1 LGVRRLINR
10 SLGGVVRCEPCEAR
24 VFLSSP
30 VVTDVELDYDQRPH
44 RLLITWNQPV
54 SVNGSLL
61 HVYSQDTDLVEPV
74 QYEGTAGSMTMLSFP
89 DAHDGY
95 GILRNGNYEI
105 QIPPG
110 AVSNGSGDTM
120 TGTYYGGFWFL
131 NGDIDRNRVVDA
143 TDYAIVDNGFVNHLS
158 GWSSGDLDYN
168 GVIDGSD
175 YSILDNSFVNRLP
188 AVTDFYVFALPVDPV
203 LGHVMRLSWTDNVTN
218 EAYWRVERAE
228 AGGSYEV
235 LTTLPGGSTSHD
247 DSNLPDGTWYSY
259 RVKAVDGWGTA
270 IVTTPKRGAV
280 TVLPPPTGVSAAA
293 LPTGGIELTW
303 TDPTNAEAAYSIERR
318 DGVSGQ
324 VFQEV
329 GATFADQTSWIDYSV
344 SAGQAYV
351 YRISAVNANARSAPS
366 TPTSSTTA
374 PAPQAPNP
382 LAHLASE
389 LSARRTALQEI
400 ALEWTD
406 KTAGEVGFRIFRRIG
421 ESGTWDLLHQ
431 AGPNRTQFFD
441 RGLPT
446 GTIASYHLY
455 AFGPFG
461 VTPPSNIVT
470 VRSPTEVH
478 AVAATSTS
486 IDVSWTF
493 PWTDPAK
500 FYVEAIDRARYLK
513 YGRYPLLAAI
523 AGFQRVAELPGSARS
538 HRVSGLVDGETYFFL
553 VIAQNADGTS
563 GLNQTSETMTEPAPA
578 IAPLPPENLQTQR
591 FNYTGFNLTWE
602 DKSAGNAGYVIRTR
616 RDFDPFDSDGLYIP
630 EGHLTQYSLQ
640 LWGSNQ
646 RSTTYE
652 IEVRAYTFGDCAGG
666 VRESEP
672 IRQTVVVPTLPASL
686 SRVEWVSITPGS
698 AWEGGTG
705 SFTVNGGSIDN
716 PVTVDLLLFGSATY
730 GVDYT
735 IPMGLSLNLSGSPI
749 QVPVTGVADYL
760 LEGDETITVV
770 ALASASHWGAIATM
784 ALGDQWLL
792 HPTIR
797 PAEVTYS
804 GRVGANFKEIERDD
818 GTGRYS
824 APHWKDNSPTPDGD
838 ADDPGDRKYP
848 VAYVRGAEMKI
859 EAKFTIH
866 PDLGLIADRF
876 LVRGNTA
883 YSYQFSGDTATGD
896 AVENS
901 VVISGS
907 TMIVKD
913 IASAAFENYVNH
925 FDPFTIEWQVSIDGG
940 KTWGPAGTTKNQV
953 YVLLGQ
959 PVFPASRQ
967 KLYHTLAHNGTLL
980 AKGESHE
987 GTVISRIFADFQDR
1001 KVEQVATA
1009 TTRKRLLSYYSNWGA
1024 VATDTLGLLTNGDGQ
1039 CGAWAHLFIDM
1050 LRAQGIED
1058 RHQWVEIKP
1067 SRADADGFLVKDWE
1081 FRPEGGR
1088 SGDATYPYVN
1098 FFLGSP
1104 YGPTGY
1110 SWTFADV
1117 SDKDGKP
1124 GQNKPNPI
1132 ADFRVHHIV
1141 KIGLIYFDP
1150 SYGRSHSD
1158 LLAFEDWTV
1167 AGVFRLVTR
1176 VESEIVRGADLNRDG
1191 DTTDASVVVDGFYIR
1206 RNDLG
1211 DGLDVTATPRNDA
1224 EMYE

>member
-1 LGVRRLINR
+1 
-10 SLGGVVRCEPCEAR
+10 
-24 VFLSSP
+24 
-30 VVTDVELDYDQRPH
+30 
-44 RLLITWNQPV
+44 
-54 SVNGSLL
+54 
-61 HVYSQDTDLVEPV
+61 
-74 QYEGTAGSMTMLSFP
+74 MTMLSFP

-203 LGHVMRLSWTDNVTN
+203 LGNVMRLSWTDNVTN

-235 LTTLPGGSTSHD
+235 LTTLPAGSTSHD

-293 LPTGGIELTW
+293 VPTGGIELTW
-303 TDPTNAEAAYSIERR
+303 TDPTNAEIAYSIERR
-318 DGVSGQ
+318 DGASGQ

-329 GATFADQTSWIDYSV
+329 GAAFADQTSWIDYSV
-344 SAGQAYV
+344 SAGEAYV

-366 TPTSSTTA
+366 TPTSPTIA

-382 LAHLASE
+382 LAHLAPE

-446 GTIASYHLY
+446 TTIASYHLY

-500 FYVEAIDRARYLK
+500 FYVDAIDRARYLK
-513 YGRYPLLAAI
+513 YGRSPLLASI

-538 HRVSGLVDGETYFFL
+538 HRVSGLVDGETYFFV
-553 VIAQNADGTS
+553 VIAQDADGTS
-563 GLNQTSETMTEPAPA
+563 GLNLTSETMTEPAPA
-578 IAPLPPENLQTQR
+578 IAPLPPENLQIQR
-591 FNYTGFNLTWE
+591 FNQTAFNLTWQ

-616 RDFDPFDSDGLYIP
+616 RDSEPFDSGLYIP
-630 EGHLTQYSLQ
+630 EGSLTQYSLG
-640 LWGSNQ
+640 LSGSTQ
-646 RSTTYE
+646 QSTTYE
-652 IEVRAYTFGDCAGG
+652 IEVRAYTFGDGVGG

-672 IRQTVVVPTLPASL
+672 IRQTVVVPTLPTS
-686 SRVEWVSITPGS
+686 SPQVEWVSITPGS
-698 AWEGGTG
+698 PQEGTTG

-784 ALGDQWLL
+784 ALGDAGQV
-792 HPTIR
+792 PTIT
-797 PAEVTYS
+797 PTEVTY
-804 GRVGANFKEIERDD
+804 RAHNQDHFKAVERDD
-818 GTGRYS
+818 GTGTYLG
-824 APHWKDNSPTPDGD
+824 PHWKDNSATPDGD

-848 VAYVRGAEMKI
+848 VAYVRGGAMAV
-859 EAKFTIH
+859 EAKFKL
-866 PDLGLIADRF
+866 PDGFTPPGRVR
-876 LVRGNTA
+876 VRGNTTYA
-883 YSYQFSGDTATGD
+883 YQFYGDTDTPNGQD
-896 AVENS
+896 GS

-907 TMIVKD
+907 TVTVMD
-913 IASAAFENYVNH
+913 IASAAFENYINH
-925 FDPFTIEWQVSIDGG
+925 FDPFVIEWQISLDDG
-940 KTWGPAGTTKNQV
+940 KTWSPGGTTKNQV
-953 YVLLGQ
+953 YVLLGD
-959 PVFPASRQ
+959 PKFAPSTPQ
-967 KLYHTLAHNGTLL
+967 KLFHTVVHLGTKNAKGVGDAAEVPEKLWREFVDRDVRRADGKRLTYYADWLTQNTHTAMLL
-980 AKGESHE
+980 AD
-987 GTVISRIFADFQDR
+987 A
-1001 KVEQVATA
+1001 
-1009 TTRKRLLSYYSNWGA
+1009 
-1024 VATDTLGLLTNGDGQ
+1024 NGDGQ
-1039 CGAWAHLFIDM
+1039 CGAWVHLYIDL
-1050 LRAQGIED
+1050 LRAQGIDGVTEWIEVVPK
-1058 RHQWVEIKP
+1058 R
-1067 SRADADGFLVKDWE
+1067 SDATGLLIQDWN
-1081 FRPEGGR
+1081 FRSEGGR
-1088 SGDATYPYVN
+1088 SGNPTYGYINLYYRSV
-1098 FFLGSP
+1098 LGP
-1104 YGPTGY
+1104 PGY
-1110 SWTFADV
+1110 YWTVADV
-1117 SDKDGKP
+1117 SDDVNGIP
-1124 GQNKPNPI
+1124 GQGKANPLSH
-1132 ADFRVHHIV
+1132 FERHHIV
-1141 KIGLIYFDP
+1141 KIQVDPEGGSVYLDP
-1150 SYGRSHSD
+1150 SYGVMYLDSD
-1158 LLAFEDWTV
+1158 GFEKAAI
-1167 AGVFRLVTR
+1167 AGIFQDVDRIEDER
-1176 VESEIVRGADLNRDG
+1176 VWGADLNRNG
-1191 DTTDASVVVDGFYIR
+1191 TATEPAVSVDAFLIR
-1206 RNDLG
+1206 RNLPG
-1211 DGLDVTATPRNDA
+1211 DGEDVRFHLRDDA
-1224 EMYE
+1224 IMYGR